1 MSNAKLIIAPY
12 PPQDIIMQLPPST
25 WSAAL
30 STWST
35 LLAFILSLPSGDF
48 VTVVSDEGSGLLE
61 FVGTYLKF
69 SGGDELDR
77 KVFLV
82 LHRVLTM
89 ERVQDRWVDVESVLI
104 PYTRTYGRKSRE
116 GVREVLQKLSR
127 NERVAK
133 GLPAFRDGLLEKV
146 GKGDGEAE
154 KLLQGLS
161 VFVGLAPETLAR
173 VFLLSAREIVDR
185 CDEVYASASTGLKT
199 EILRVVYQIS
209 ARALPEDGQS
219 KEAYFEAMFALMD
232 KNDSKLLAEL
242 AEKTGLLRKLKPMV
256 GGEDARIDM
265 LVMKLESLRPAHPAP
280 GGKGK
285 GMARDTGQAAE
296 LAAEKL
302 TKIAEVRD
310 LLPDLGEGFVEACM
324 GRYEW
329 NSEEVIGRLLEDNIA
344 PDLKDMDRHAKSYL
358 AADTKQ
364 PAPPPPSSAPA
375 ATYERRNIFD
385 DQEIKREKLHLGK
398 QDRGTADQMLNDKS
412 GIDKAGIL
420 ARVAAIDMDDD
431 ERDDTYDGINDPNVV
446 DDDAFVREDT
456 NADVSGPTGPNID
469 ELLFLEYGT
478 NPSLFE
484 RDNATRKSKARAEL
498 RGRTGLSD
506 EQIEGWKSMLER
518 DPRRRKALEGRYEFR
533 GNQATLPSTSYRQP
547 KPTSEDEGGATFNGG
562 GRGRGRGRGGNGGGG
577 GRGRGRGGGGGSGR
591 GGAQGGGEGGRP
603 VNVARKE
610 QNQTKRRDQDRQKK
624 MAKGGP
630 PPS

>member
-1 MSNAKLIIAPY
+1 
-12 PPQDIIMQLPPST
+12 MQLPPST

-35 LLAFILSLPSGDF
+35 LLTFILSLPPGDF
-48 VTVVSDEGSGLLE
+48 VTVVGDAESGLLQ
-61 FVGTYLKF
+61 FVGTYLKL

-89 ERVQDRWVDVESVLI
+89 ERVRDMWVDVESVLI
-104 PYTRTYGRKSRE
+104 PFTRAYGRKSRE

-133 GLPAFRDGLLEKV
+133 GLPVFRDGLLEKV

-154 KLLQGLS
+154 KLLQGVS

-173 VFLLSAREIVDR
+173 VFLLSAREIVER
-185 CDEVYASASTGLKT
+185 CDEVYASASAGLKM

-209 ARALPEDGQS
+209 ARALAEDGQS
-219 KEAYFEAMFALMD
+219 KEACFEAIFALMD
-232 KNDSKLLAEL
+232 KDGSKLLAEL
-242 AEKTGLLRKLKPMV
+242 AEKTGLLKKLKPMV

-265 LVMKLESLRPAHPAP
+265 MVMKLESLRPAHPVP

-285 GMARDTGQAAE
+285 GKARDKGQATD
-296 LAAEKL
+296 LAGEKL
-302 TKIAEVRD
+302 SKIAEVRD

-324 GRYEW
+324 DRYEW
-329 NSEEVIGRLLEDNIA
+329 NTEDVIGRLLEDNIA
-344 PDLKDMDRHAKSYL
+344 PELKDMDRRAKSYL

-364 PAPPPPSSAPA
+364 PAPAPA
-375 ATYERRNIFD
+375 PTYERRNIFD
-385 DQEIKREKLHLGK
+385 DQEIKRENLHLGK

-412 GIDKAGIL
+412 GIDKAGII
-420 ARVAAIDMDDD
+420 ARLAAIDMDDD

-446 DDDAFVREDT
+446 DDDEFVREDT
-456 NADVSGPTGPNID
+456 NAEVSGPTGANID
-469 ELLFLEYGT
+469 ELLFLEYGSA
-478 NPSLFE
+478 PSLFD
-484 RDNATRKSKARAEL
+484 RDTQTRKSKARAEL
-498 RGRTGLSD
+498 RSRTGLSD

-533 GNQATLPSTSYRQP
+533 GNQGFLPSTSYRQP
-547 KPTSEDEGGATFNGG
+547 KPTSEDEGGPTFNGG

-577 GRGRGRGGGGGSGR
+577 GGGRGRGRGGGSGR
-591 GGAQGGGEGGRP
+591 EGAQGGGAGGRP
-603 VNVARKE
+603 VDAARKE
-610 QNQTKRRDQDRQKK
+610 QNQTKRRDQERQKK